1 MKDWHLVENIPVHWL
16 VDGLL
21 PADGFSAVIGKP
33 KAGKS
38 QLIRRLIASVIK
50 SHPFLDRQVNIPTGT
65 GRVLYIHLDRKDR
78 PARVAQELLQLG
90 ITGNDE
96 VSRLTFMVAEDL
108 PVIGASDN
116 PSDSLER
123 RLKWLQAEIINARPH
138 LIVIDILQ
146 QFICASNVND
156 YSETLM
162 GVNRLQDA
170 LTKVGYSGALVV
182 TIHGRKASSSDQ
194 PFDDTLGSTALR
206 GSFTTLVLL
215 KQYRNECRY
224 TIMSDQTERDE
235 RWGEINETTLIRD
248 SDGALLL
255 GRPSAEI
262 NGDKKAAKKEAD
274 IERVMLFI
282 NDHPGSDTDQI
293 TASLAMAKA
302 RFLEVVGTISGMLA
316 ISGQGIKGDPKRY
329 SLSCF
334 EPRTM
339 GSDATRSAR

>member
-1 MKDWHLVENIPVHWL
+1 MKNWHLVENIPVRWL

-38 QLIRRLIASVIK
+38 FFIRQLIAAVIK
-50 SHPFLDRQVNIPTGT
+50 SQPFLDRQINIPTGT
-65 GRVLYIHLDRKDR
+65 SRVLYIHLDRKDR
-78 PARVAQELLQLG
+78 PSRVAQELLQLG
-90 ITGNDE
+90 IMSDEE

-108 PVIGASDN
+108 PVIAAPDK
-116 PSDSLER
+116 PSDSLDS
-123 RLKWLQAEIINARPH
+123 RLKWLQEEVIKARPH

-156 YSETLM
+156 YSETLT

-170 LTKVGYSGALVV
+170 LTQVGYSGALVV

-235 RWGEINETTLIRD
+235 RW
-248 SDGALLL
+248 
-255 GRPSAEI
+255 
-262 NGDKKAAKKEAD
+262 
-274 IERVMLFI
+274 V
-282 NDHPGSDTDQI
+282 GS
-293 TASLAMAKA
+293 
-302 RFLEVVGTISGMLA
+302 
-316 ISGQGIKGDPKRY
+316 
-329 SLSCF
+329 
-334 EPRTM
+334 
-339 GSDATRSAR
+339 TRLR